1 MVRDKSAIRK
11 EALKRRDS
19 ITHSTKAQKDNA
31 IITKLLSLSIFSYAY
46 KILLYASFKSEVDT
60 TNLIKYCLSQGK
72 HVVLPKVDAGKKLL
86 MLYEIK
92 DISELNR
99 GYMSI
104 PEPNAN
110 NDRLMS
116 VNEMDIIIV
125 PCVAFDAHCNRLGY
139 GKGFYDRLL
148 TQTDSNIVGLAYE
161 EQMETSLPVGQ
172 HDIKMDIIVTDE
184 RIIICNG

>member
-1 MVRDKSAIRK
+1 MLLDKSAIRK
-11 EALKRRDS
+11 EALKRRDD
-19 ITHSTKAQKDNA
+19 ITHSAKSQKDSA
-31 IITKLLSLSIFSYAY
+31 ITAKVLSLDVLIPAY

-72 HVVLPKVDAGKKLL
+72 HVVLPKVDAKKMLL

-99 GYMSI
+99 GYMGI

-110 NDRLMS
+110 IDNLRFVND
-116 VNEMDIIIV
+116 MDIIIV
-125 PCVAFDAHCNRLGY
+125 PGVAFDSHCNRLGY

-148 TQTDSNIVGLAYE
+148 AEADGSVVGLAYE
-161 EQMETSLPVGQ
+161 EQMDESLPAGQ
-172 HDIKMDIIVTDE
+172 HDIRMDIIVTDE
-184 RIIICNG
+184 RIITCNG